1 METAETAPR
10 EILAGVATQAVPI
23 DEALH
28 GGVVMET
35 WWLGIGI
42 SIFFG
47 YFRNILIGIVFNF

>member
-42 SIFFG
+42 SIFSD
-47 YFRNILIGIVFNF
+47 ILGIS